1 MIMTTKQSP
10 RLLLELVELVDE
22 PHGPDQ
28 LQQPAEAQRLR
39 AAAGA
44 GGGGAFD
51 GGRRQWIIFWRRSPA
66 TADR

>member
-39 AAAGA
+39 AAAAA
-44 GGGGAFD
+44 GGGGRI
-51 GGRRQWIIFWRRSPA
+51 RRRP
-66 TADR
+66 TAMDYFLAAIAGDR